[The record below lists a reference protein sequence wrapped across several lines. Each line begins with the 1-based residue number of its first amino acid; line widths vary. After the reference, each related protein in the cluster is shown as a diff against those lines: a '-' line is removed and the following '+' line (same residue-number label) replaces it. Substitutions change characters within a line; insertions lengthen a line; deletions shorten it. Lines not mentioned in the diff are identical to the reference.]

1 MVKGNFEIP
10 HQHFKKDWQNR
21 VRTWFNQPAR
31 KLRRRKARQAK
42 AKAIFPRPTAGALRP
57 VVHSQTV
64 RYNMKVRS
72 GRGFTL
78 EELKEAGIPR
88 KLAPTIGICVDH
100 RRKNRSLEGLTA
112 NVQRLKAYKT
122 NLVVFPRNA
131 KKPKA
136 GDSTAADLAKADQF
150 TGLIQPIVKAAAGAP
165 EFVAVTAA
173 MKDPKKGVYKKLRT
187 ERMNVRQVGPRIK
200 TALEAAAAEKDKVK
214 AAA

>member
-100 RRKNRSLEGLTA
+100 RRKNRSLEGLTVSVEPFA
-112 NVQRLKAYKT
+112 RSVLSVFTQAFLQQNLIARIGLTTFLFVGQR
-122 NLVVFPRNA
+122 P
-131 KKPKA
+131 
-136 GDSTAADLAKADQF
+136 
-150 TGLIQPIVKAAAGAP
+150 AP
-165 EFVAVTAA
+165 E
-173 MKDPKKGVYKKLRT
+173 GVQDQPGR
-187 ERMNVRQVGPRIK
+187 VPPQRQ
-200 TALEAAAAEKDKVK
+200 EA
-214 AAA
+214 

>member
-21 VRTWFNQPAR
+21 VKTWFNQPAR
-31 KLRRRKARQAK
+31 KLRRRNARAAK

-100 RRKNRSLEGLTA
+100 RRKNRSLESLTD
-112 NVQRLKAYKT
+112 NVKRLKAYKS

-136 GDSTAADLAKADQF
+136 GDSTAADLQKADQF
-150 TGLIQPIVKAAAGAP
+150 TGAIQPIVKAAVAAP

-187 ERMNVRQVGPRIK
+187 ERMNMRQVGPRIK
-200 TALEAAAAEKDKVK
+200 AALAAAAEEKDKAK
-214 AAA
+214 LST